1 MEFGT
6 IDVIL
11 SIFLAVMVA
20 YAAKL
25 FNKAESPSSPA
36 KKPAHLVNGAKSTQS
51 TTAIDKD
58 EVPTILFLF
67 GSESGTAEN
76 FAFDV
81 AEEAPIYGF
90 KSRVLSLDEFSPHE
104 FENEKFIVYIAATH
118 GEGEPCSNSQ
128 TFWDEW
134 VTKDAEERDSNELS
148 HLTYSVF
155 GLGNRQYRHFNAV
168 AKRID
173 QEMALAKAERL
184 IPCQL
189 GDDDGTMEEDMDKW
203 RSDFWAAAR
212 IRFLSADAASVDLA
226 SQPAFNATYDVT
238 IYPQQSDHVKGY
250 VSGLEKVARYFNDPV
265 KEHRTGIVTV
275 TKAVELRQ
283 AKDDCLESTAHV
295 ELSLADTKLTYRT
308 ADNLGVHPR
317 NDYKTAGKLAKRCG
331 VDMKTIFSAKG
342 SNANRRVPMPNPCS
356 VEDAFLYFLDIH
368 SIPKHKFASI
378 FATYAKDEKEKAKL
392 SYFANDSK
400 GKEEFHNARYNW
412 GDLLEAFP
420 SIDVPFAHLL
430 EMIPRLQ
437 PRYYTISS
445 SSKTDP
451 KTVSVTVTRL
461 FSTKPH
467 NGQEFKGVASDFLCN
482 SIDDTNNHKMVVFVR
497 QSLFR
502 LPHRAGT
509 PIIMI
514 GPGTGL
520 APFRG
525 FVREFSTRAKEHKF
539 GDTVLFFGCRHPEK
553 DYIYRE
559 ELEKAKEDG
568 LLTDLCV
575 AYSRVPGQPKVYVQQ
590 LVKQQA
596 ERMWDLIEK
605 GAYIYVCGG
614 TAMGRDVLDVFR
626 NLVSQYG
633 KYSPS
638 DAEIFVDKLIRQNR
652 YVQELWSAN

>member
-6 IDVIL
+6 VDIIL
-11 SIFLAVMVA
+11 TIFLAGLLA
-20 YAAKL
+20 YAFQL
-25 FNKAESPSSPA
+25 FGKSEGTQSPA
-36 KKPAHLVNGAKSTQS
+36 KKPTHLSNSNPTSNKPTEANG
-51 TTAIDKD
+51 
-58 EVPTILFLF
+58 EVPTILFLY

-90 KSRVLSLDEFSPHE
+90 QSRVLALDEFSLHE
-104 FENEKFIVYIAATH
+104 FPNEQFVVFIVATH
-118 GEGEPCSNSQ
+118 GEGEPCSNSEQ
-128 TFWDEW
+128 FWDEW
-134 VTKDAEERDSNELS
+134 VTKEREERDANELS
-148 HLTYSVF
+148 NITYSVF
-155 GLGNRQYRHFNAV
+155 GLGNRQYRHFNAI

-173 QEMALAKAERL
+173 EEMAIAQAERL
-184 IPCQL
+184 MPIQL

-203 RSDFWAAAR
+203 RSDFWSAAR
-212 IRFLSADAASVDLA
+212 IRFLAADAASIDLA
-226 SQPAFNATYDVT
+226 AQPAFNATYDVT
-238 IYPQQSDHVKGY
+238 IYPQQSEHAKNY
-250 VSGLEKVARYFNDPV
+250 VAGLDKVARYFNDPV
-265 KEHRTGIVTV
+265 KEHRTGIVSV
-275 TKAVELRQ
+275 SKAYELRTG
-283 AKDDCLESTAHV
+283 KDEELESTVHID
-295 ELSLADTKLTYRT
+295 LSLEGTKLTYRT

-368 SIPKHKFASI
+368 SIPKMKFAAI

-392 SYFANDSK
+392 LYFANDPK
-400 GKEEFHNARYNW
+400 GKEEFHRLRYNW

-430 EMIPRLQ
+430 EMMPRLQ
-437 PRYYTISS
+437 PRSYTISS
-445 SSKTDP
+445 SSKVDP

-461 FSTKPH
+461 FGTKPH
-467 NGQEFKGVASDFLCN
+467 NNDEFKGVASDFLCN
-482 SIDDTNNHKMVVFVR
+482 AVTDTNNHKMVVYVK

-520 APFRG
+520 APFKG
-525 FVREFSTRAKEHKF
+525 FVSEFYTRAAEHKF
-539 GDTVLFFGCRHPEK
+539 GDTILFFGCRHPEK
-553 DYIYRE
+553 DYLYKA

-568 LLTDLCV
+568 VLTDLCV

-590 LVKQQA
+590 LVEQQA
-596 ERMWDLIEK
+596 ERMWNLIEK

-614 TAMGRDVLDVFR
+614 TAMGRDILDVFR
-626 NLVSQYG
+626 KLVAKYG
-633 KYSPS
+633 GYS
-638 DAEIFVDKLIRQNR
+638 DADAETFVDRLIRQNR